1 MNESPPSPQVE
12 PQVEKEET
20 ADEEEV
26 EGTLQQN

>member
-1 MNESPPSPQVE
+1 MNDPQPSPQVE

-20 ADEEEV
+20 ANEEEV